1 MHTTPLNTTFIEAL
15 IVIHGKEFICYPS
28 PIKSPPNTHIS
39 KKYCMLHEDKGYDI
53 EDYYVLNNKM
63 ERLIAKGYIRQFLK
77 KDSYF
82 KQSREEHDRSTLELP
97 EINVILGGT
106 FIGDDSNI
114 VKKKVWETSPYKLL
128 SLKPLAR
135 AHHLHPRR

>member
-15 IVIHGKEFICYPS
+15 IVIHGKEFICYLS

-39 KKYCMLHEDKGYDI
+39 KKYCMLHEDKRYDI

-77 KDSYF
+77 KDSYL

-114 VKKKVWETSPYKLL
+114 VKKKSMGNKSLQIIVSKTISTSP
-128 SLKPLAR
+128 SSSP
-135 AHHLHPRR
+135 